1 MACPEDDP
9 SIDDAE
15 DLWRRIHPHQVFQDG
30 NLNGRARPSSAA
42 FKDKE
47 LSCLLAR
54 EDTEE
59 RALAAKGDDGVA
71 WRDKG
76 FSLAAFTAGL
86 ARRLRQTV
94 CRDPTPAR
102 PTCWSSGRRRAAASQ
117 GPSLKRPAGLV
128 SHPRQRP
135 SRSDRLGSDLH
146 SQAGL
151 CWPVERFPKT
161 GQTTFSR

>member
-94 CRDPTPAR
+94 CRDPTPADPPHVLVVGKKKSGSISGTFAEEAR
-102 PTCWSSGRRRAAASQ
+102 WVGEPPTPASE
-117 GPSLKRPAGLV
+117 
-128 SHPRQRP
+128 
-135 SRSDRLGSDLH
+135 
-146 SQAGL
+146 SQ
-151 CWPVERFPKT
+151 
-161 GQTTFSR
+161 